1 MRIRRAKSHAM
12 SWYSRR
18 ETAAGWGLAS
28 LIWLIAIVI
37 AVILLLHVVFVLVE
51 ANPSNDVVSFINDAA
66 RTLAWVFRDLFNVDN
81 DKLQVLLN
89 YGAAALVYLGLAR
102 LVGAFVP

>member
-1 MRIRRAKSHAM
+1 M

-51 ANPSNDVVSFINDAA
+51 ANPSNDVVSFINDAP

>member
-1 MRIRRAKSHAM
+1 M
-12 SWYSRR
+12 SWYTRR
-18 ETAAGWGLAS
+18 ETAAGWGIAS

-37 AVILLLHVVFVLVE
+37 AVILLLHVLFVFVE
-51 ANPSNDVVSFINDAA
+51 ASPSNDVVSFINDAA

-81 DKLQVLLN
+81 EKLQVLLN

-102 LVGAFVP
+102 LIGAFVP